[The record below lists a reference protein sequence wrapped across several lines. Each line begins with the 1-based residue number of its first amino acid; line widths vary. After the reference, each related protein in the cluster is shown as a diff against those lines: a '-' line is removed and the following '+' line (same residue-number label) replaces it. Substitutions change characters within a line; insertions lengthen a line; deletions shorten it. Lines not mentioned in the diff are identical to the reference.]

1 MSHLET
7 VRSFLDDSHSEL
19 WESWKRFRRRE
30 LDDLPE
36 PEDDRAA
43 RERARSLLAAMGEA
57 DLYAPIRDRDLRGC
71 CLSREMAGAASP
83 LADAVWALQ
92 ALGTTPILIAD
103 NETARERWVDD
114 AVAGR
119 AMAAFAMTEE
129 EAGSDIASMETKAI
143 REGEAYLLNGEK
155 IFISN
160 AGIADF
166 YTVFAVTD
174 PEAGTRGLS
183 CFVVPAD
190 ADGLE
195 FVEAQELA
203 SPHPLGKIAF
213 RDCRVPAS
221 ARLGD
226 EGQGF
231 KLGMMT
237 LDRLRPTVAAAAC
250 GMARRALDEAMDHAT
265 TRRQFDQ
272 PLSDFQLIKEKIGRM
287 ATDLDAA
294 RLLVYR
300 AAREA
305 DRGKERISTESAMA
319 KAFATEAAQDIIDEA
334 IQILGG
340 RGVMKKHPVDRLYRS
355 IRSLRIYEGTTEI
368 QRLIIADRV
377 LEERT

>member
-1 MSHLET
+1 MSHLEA
-7 VRSFLDDSHSEL
+7 VRSFLDESHSEL
-19 WESWKRFRRRE
+19 WERWKRFRRRE
-30 LDDLPE
+30 LDGLPE
-36 PEDDRAA
+36 PEDDQVA
-43 RERARSLLAAMGEA
+43 RDRARTLLAAMGEA
-57 DLYAPIRDRDLRGC
+57 GLYAPIRKRDLRAC

-103 NETARERWVDD
+103 SETVRERWVED

-129 EAGSDIASMETKAI
+129 EAGSDVASMETRAV
-143 REGEAYLLNGEK
+143 REGEEYLLNGEK

-174 PEAGTRGLS
+174 PEAGIRGLS

-203 SPHPLGKIAF
+203 SPHPLGRIAF

-231 KLGMMT
+231 KLGMTT

-250 GMARRALDEAMDHAT
+250 GMASRALEEAMEHAT

-319 KAFATEAAQDIIDEA
+319 KAFATETAQDIIDEA

-340 RGVMKKHPVDRLYRS
+340 RGVMKQHPVDRLYRS